1 MPIVMDHQVIPV
13 RDQEQSAEFFARIMG
28 LPWAP
33 GRGHYAPVQLS
44 DGAVLD
50 FETRE
55 DVPRMH
61 YAFRVTE
68 PEFDEI
74 LARLRADGVP
84 HGSLGSRYDGQIKT
98 DRPGRG
104 VYFPDPSGHSLEVI
118 TEPYESQR

>member
-1 MPIVMDHQVIPV
+1 MPVVMDHQVIPV
-13 RDQEQSAEFFARIMG
+13 RDQEESAEFFARIMG
-28 LPWAP
+28 LTRAQ

-44 DGAVLD
+44 DGATID
-50 FETRE
+50 FETRD

-68 PEFDEI
+68 SEFDEI
-74 LARLRADGVP
+74 LTRLRAEGIP
-84 HGSLGSRYDGQIKT
+84 FGTLGSRYDGQIKT

-118 TEPYESQR
+118 TQSYESQR